1 MMVNMCRNM
10 VLALMLVFVANSA
23 GMMLKNCG
31 KIYYTGFTPK
41 FVYLKKLVP
50 DTLSTPLIEFLV

>member
-50 DTLSTPLIEFLV
+50 DTLSTP

>member
-10 VLALMLVFVANSA
+10 VLVLMLVFVANSV

-31 KIYYTGFTPK
+31 KIYYTK

-50 DTLSTPLIEFLV
+50 GTLSTPFN